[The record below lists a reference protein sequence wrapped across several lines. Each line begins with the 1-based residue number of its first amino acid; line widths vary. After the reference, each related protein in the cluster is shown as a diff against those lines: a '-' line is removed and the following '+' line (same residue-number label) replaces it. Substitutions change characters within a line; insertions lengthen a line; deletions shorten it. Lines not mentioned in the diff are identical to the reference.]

1 MAANARINTPHH
13 YTLEEYFALEKVGDA
28 RYEYWDGELF
38 CMSGG
43 SKQHYRLSSRIH
55 KILGAKVDEQGC
67 ETFTGDIPIKTP
79 KLPPYRYPDA
89 AVVCGD
95 AEFVKMQGL
104 DVLVNPILI
113 VEVLSPSTEAV
124 DKDEKRKAY
133 QAIQSLREYLL
144 ISQSEYSLTLYSKI
158 GDIWSREIFTDFD
171 AKMSLHSIKAEFSL
185 QEIYRGIPLT
195 CGDTNL

>member
-43 SKQHYRLSSRIH
+43 SPQHYRLSSRIH
-55 KILGAKVDEQGC
+55 KLLSNKVEELGC
-67 ETFTGDIPIKTP
+67 EAFTGDIPINTP

-95 AEFVKMQGL
+95 AEFVSMQGL
-104 DVLVNPILI
+104 SVLVNPILI

-124 DKDEKRKAY
+124 DKDEKRQAY

-158 GDIWSREIFTDFD
+158 GDIWSREIYLDLE
-171 AKMSLHSIKAEFSL
+171 ARISLHSVKAEFSL
-185 QEIYRGIPLT
+185 REIYRGIALI
-195 CGDTNL
+195 